1 MALRCTNDHDDNI
14 ETRLNHAALSYL
26 RKNWPRP
33 VHLSPARLGG
43 EFSPENKA
51 FIRIVQKLIDDG
63 LLSVEFFLIGTGEE
77 PIARDAILTR
87 KGVAATLHL

>member
-1 MALRCTNDHDDNI
+1 MALRCMNDHHDNI
-14 ETRLNHAALSYL
+14 DSRLSLATLAYLRLN
-26 RKNWPRP
+26 WPKP
-33 VHLSPARLGG
+33 VHLSPARLGS

-51 FIRIVQKLIDDG
+51 FIRIVQKLIDEG